1 MWSRPIPHSTERTLQ
16 PMAATPLPPT
26 RPGIWYGIFAA
37 PVAFGFQEML
47 NWLISSGACPSGNPS
62 GIGGIPIFPHTRP
75 ILWGI
80 GAAAL
85 VVAAV
90 ALWIGIGAWRQSH
103 DPSFLSIRARLR
115 SDYLAAAAMLV
126 SAVFLI
132 AILWQTVG
140 VFVLPECGFVR

>member
-1 MWSRPIPHSTERTLQ
+1 
-16 PMAATPLPPT
+16 MAATQPPPT
-26 RPGIWYGIFAA
+26 RPSIWYGIFAA
-37 PVAFGFQEML
+37 PVAFGIQEIL
-47 NWLISSGACPSGNPS
+47 NWLISSGACPSGNPAD
-62 GIGGIPIFPHTRP
+62 IGGEPLFTHIRP

-80 GAAAL
+80 GALAV

-90 ALWIGIGAWRQSH
+90 ALLIGIGAWRQSH

-126 SAVFLI
+126 SAVFLV

-140 VFVLPECGFVR
+140 VFVLPECGVVR

>member
-1 MWSRPIPHSTERTLQ
+1 
-16 PMAATPLPPT
+16 MAATQLPPT
-26 RPGIWYGIFAA
+26 RRSIWYGVFAA

-62 GIGGIPIFPHTRP
+62 GIGGSPLFPHTRP

-80 GAAAL
+80 GAAAF
-85 VVAAV
+85 VAAAV